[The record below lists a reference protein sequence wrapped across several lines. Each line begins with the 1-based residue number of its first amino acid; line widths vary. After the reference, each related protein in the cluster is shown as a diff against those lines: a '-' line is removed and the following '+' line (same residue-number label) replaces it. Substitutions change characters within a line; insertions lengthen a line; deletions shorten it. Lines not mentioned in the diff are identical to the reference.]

1 MSVTT
6 SKDLAEVCLK
16 ILSEK
21 ISDKTQQFC
30 IEVPDLLLALMNFGT
45 VQSKLWPAASDISF
59 PRPFRKFSMNS
70 FNSKKHHAVPFPRL
84 NLEKILS
91 LLSFNVKTYPYF
103 SENEKIGMCNLLL
116 NLYMANFIAGDTFL
130 TLKIRDIVS
139 RILESFTAEEW
150 SELNFKMVFLLYY
163 VLF

>member
-1 MSVTT
+1 MWQNS
-6 SKDLAEVCLK
+6 EVCLK

-21 ISDKTQQFC
+21 ISVKTQQFC
-30 IEVPDLLLALMNFGT
+30 AIEVPDLLIVLMNFGT
-45 VQSKLWPAASDISF
+45 VLSKLWPAALDISF

-70 FNSKKHHAVPFPRL
+70 FDSEKHHVPFPRL

-130 TLKIRDIVS
+130 TLKIRDIIS
-139 RILESFTAEEW
+139 RILESFTVEEW

>member
-30 IEVPDLLLALMNFGT
+30 IEVPDLLLVLMNFGT

-70 FNSKKHHAVPFPRL
+70 FDSEKHHVPFPRFL
-84 NLEKILS
+84 
-91 LLSFNVKTYPYF
+91 FG
-103 SENEKIGMCNLLL
+103 EN
-116 NLYMANFIAGDTFL
+116 
-130 TLKIRDIVS
+130 IVS
-139 RILESFTAEEW
+139 LEFQCENIS
-150 SELNFKMVFLLYY
+150 
-163 VLF
+163 LFFRERENWNVQPLAKPLHGQFYSWRHFSNSQNQRHYITYT